1 MSVSSA
7 GSAAGTSATGEAGG
21 IGEPPPPIDP
31 SGGPGEPA
39 GRPRPPLSPAW
50 RVVREIGLALITAG
64 VVVLLFVAYQLFGTN
79 IVEAHNQQQLKRQ
92 FEHLV
97 APPPAP
103 TVTAPPAAGPA
114 TTVADT
120 PAPASPTGTAVAHLV
135 IPKIG
140 VDKFVVDNI
149 TLAELRK
156 GPGHYPQTPMP
167 GEPGN
172 AAIAGHRTT
181 YGAPFYRLNELQ
193 TGDDIFVSTKAGRF
207 HYTVIQSSVVAPT
220 DVAVLNPTPDNRLT
234 LTTCNPRFS
243 ASTRLVV
250 VGRLVDTPA
259 PVPVPVPVPAPTPAA
274 AAAQPATAR
283 GNGPAPAEPA
293 PSKAPLNLGAGDST
307 AWPPTL
313 LFGALSLLGWIG
325 VRLWGARR
333 RGWRWVPFA
342 VGIPVC
348 LVPLWF
354 GFENLIRL
362 LPANI

>member
-1 MSVSSA
+1 
-7 GSAAGTSATGEAGG
+7 
-21 IGEPPPPIDP
+21 
-31 SGGPGEPA
+31 
-39 GRPRPPLSPAW
+39 
-50 RVVREIGLALITAG
+50 
-64 VVVLLFVAYQLFGTN
+64 
-79 IVEAHNQQQLKRQ
+79 
-92 FEHLV
+92 
-97 APPPAP
+97 
-103 TVTAPPAAGPA
+103 
-114 TTVADT
+114 
-120 PAPASPTGTAVAHLV
+120 V

-149 TLAELRK
+149 TLSELRK

-259 PVPVPVPVPAPTPAA
+259 PAPSPALPSAA
-274 AAAQPATAR
+274 T
-283 GNGPAPAEPA
+283 GNGHAPAGPA
-293 PSKAPLNLGAGDST
+293 LSTAPLNLGAGDST

-313 LFGALSLLGWIG
+313 LFGALTLLGWIG
-325 VRLWGARR
+325 VRLWGACR